1 VLKAGFGRPAFLQ
14 LKQSR
19 RILLGEPAMGKTDE
33 ALKKAETEFL
43 KKFGKNNNRQEA
55 CKPGRLKSAYIGLF
69 TLGLL
74 TLIIAGY
81 VYDRRDG
88 KPTAADFKELRSAKT
103 RIAQLD
109 KALTLKNHK
118 LVELEKRLHE
128 SEKDIKAEQIARES
142 QRTELVAKKAMVAML
157 QEKLKTAQSR
167 QLHLKDEIFN
177 SKIQIQALQ
186 VQLSAIKREIGS
198 AETPSPVFQAPKQ
211 RLEVAP
217 SFNLQKDSKADKS
230 DQQADAWGPRRLSTT
245 PDVAYS
251 AKAASTAE
259 SDPSTAKGQSPDPA
273 KIIDWLLKKQTE

>member
-1 VLKAGFGRPAFLQ
+1 
-14 LKQSR
+14 
-19 RILLGEPAMGKTDE
+19 MGKTDE

-118 LVELEKRLHE
+118 LVELEKRLYE
-128 SEKDIKAEQIARES
+128 SEKDIEAEQIARES
-142 QRTELVAKKAMVAML
+142 QRAELVTKKAMVTML

-167 QLHLKDEIFN
+167 QLHLKDEIAD

-186 VQLSAIKREIGS
+186 VQLSAIQKKIGY
-198 AETPSPVFQAPKQ
+198 AKTPSPVFQAPKK

-217 SFNLQKDSKADKS
+217 SFNLQKDSKPDKS
-230 DQQADAWGPRRLSTT
+230 DQQADAWGPRSLSTT

-251 AKAASTAE
+251 EKAVSTAE